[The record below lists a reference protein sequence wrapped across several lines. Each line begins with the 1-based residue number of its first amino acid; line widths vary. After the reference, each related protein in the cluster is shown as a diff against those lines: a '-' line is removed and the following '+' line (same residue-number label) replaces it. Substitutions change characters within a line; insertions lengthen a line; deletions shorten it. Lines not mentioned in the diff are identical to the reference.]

1 MCVILFNFMNEKA
14 YWLGFS
20 LFSGIGPKRFAK
32 LISHFGSAKSAWE
45 ADTLTLSEVLG
56 QVLSARFE
64 TFRKET
70 SIESYLERLDRK
82 KVGFITRSDSSYPLI
97 LAKIPTAPFV
107 LYIKSS
113 KKFDFNT
120 LDPAIAIVGTR
131 KITSYGREVTEQ
143 FTQGLVLGGC
153 SIVSGLALGVD
164 SVAHTTTVENKGITI
179 AVLGCGVDCCTPMEN
194 EGLYNRILESG
205 GAIISE
211 VPMGYLPTK
220 GLFPSRNR
228 IVAGLSRAV
237 LVTEGAEDS
246 GSLITADLAFSYNRK
261 VFAVPGPITSLMSK
275 GPYKLIEKGA
285 KLVTQASDI
294 LNYLNVQN
302 STNGFLIKKIRFSSK
317 EEEIVGK
324 LLAHQPLTFDQLI
337 RESGLTSSQIGSLLS
352 MMEIKGM
359 LRTNSDSTF
368 SLTA

>member
-1 MCVILFNFMNEKA
+1 MSERE

-20 LFSGIGPKRFAK
+20 LFSGIGPKRFHR
-32 LISHFGSAKSAWE
+32 LISHFGSAKSAWM

-56 QVLSARFE
+56 QVLSAKFE
-64 TFRKET
+64 TFRKKT
-70 SIESYLERLDRK
+70 SIEAYLGRLSRK
-82 KVGFITRSDSSYPLI
+82 KVGFITRNDVAYPLI

-113 KKFDFNT
+113 APFDFNALNPT
-120 LDPAIAIVGTR
+120 IAIVGTR

-164 SVAHTTTVENKGITI
+164 AVAHATTVENKGITI

-194 EGLYNRILESG
+194 EGLYNRILASG

-220 GLFPSRNR
+220 GSFPSRNR

-261 VFAVPGPITSLMSK
+261 VFAVPGAITSLMSK

-285 KLVTQASDI
+285 KLVTKAEDI
-294 LNYLNVQN
+294 LSYLHVQTI
-302 STNGFLIKKIRFSSK
+302 TNGSSVKSIRFGSK

-324 LLAHQPLTFDQLI
+324 LLSHQPLTFDQLV
-337 RESGLTSSQIGSLLS
+337 RETGLSSSQIGSLLS
-352 MMEIKGM
+352 MMEIKGI

-368 SLTA
+368 SLIS